1 MDHWFWKYALEN
13 KGVYVQ
19 AGIATFLVNLFA
31 LVIGFFVMVVYDR
44 IIPSNALTSLI
55 GLFVGASFIILLR
68 YALELLK
75 TYFLDFAGQTIERKT
90 SENVFD
96 KSKIFT

>member
-1 MDHWFWKYALEN
+1 MDHWFLKYALED

-31 LVIGFFVMVVYDR
+31 LVIGFVMVVYDR

-55 GLFVGASFIILLR
+55 GLFVKSFI
-68 YALELLK
+68 Y
-75 TYFLDFAGQTIERKT
+75 YFA
-90 SENVFD
+90 
-96 KSKIFT
+96 KIRS